1 MATLQN
7 EMTWNGR
14 EWVQSQSPMAST
26 TFSTYTAVVTPHQ
39 TPSSDPVAL
48 YTQYYHNW
56 KRKETDEEQRA
67 LNLYGEAQ
75 QEAKRQAA
83 WAKYYADQSSRAAHY
98 FHNPQGPA
106 PELPPAPPQS
116 LIAPAAPAARTQPV
130 VKQTQP
136 SQQPKQQLS
145 KSESPGGL
153 KEYVHRCLSQCK
165 GKDELQ
171 KMQDQVQQVITKAV
185 KDGNLHTI
193 DWHAKALIPMPGE
206 VQQIS
211 IQSGPSADDGVR
223 YCNDYTVAT
232 PQPSSVARNNGHY
245 GASVASTRSTSA
257 NAATENYSYYGNNVG
272 LKSDR
277 ISDYSYYGNN
287 TERKSGEMGDDYIVL
302 SKKLSK
308 NQQKKANK
316 LSLRQESETLKRK
329 AADGFERSNGTLE
342 KRANRFSG
350 AGGIYEASTTSTTV
364 ERNID
369 KYMGKGLIGG
379 SKKLDED
386 DYENMKVKGTC
397 QTLEK
402 EYLRLTAPPKA
413 ERVRPQPILER
424 HLQNLINE
432 RDSSKRRDYLW
443 FCSQFKA
450 IRQDLTVQR
459 IFNAFAVRVYE
470 THARVALEE
479 KDLNEYNQCQT
490 QLKELY
496 TSLHDDEEAL
506 ANVNEFIA
514 YRIIYYVFL
523 TGNKKYDGGSGDL
536 FKIMLSLSPEQRL
549 DAKIAHSLK
558 VRSAVAEFD
567 YHSFFRLQ
575 NTCPVRSMVYLMDF
589 LVPTVR
595 QWSLQRICKA
605 YRPSVP
611 VGFVLSELGFDEE
624 DFELGSKWL
633 ESCGCVL
640 SDDRQTL
647 EAKDTV
653 VHESDWKEQNSLI

>member
-1 MATLQN
+1 MATHQN

-14 EWVQSQSPMAST
+14 EWVQSQSSVAAT
-26 TFSTYTAVVTPHQ
+26 TYSTYASVVTPHQ
-39 TPSSDPVAL
+39 TTSSDPVAL
-48 YTQYYHNW
+48 YTQYYHDW

-67 LNLYGEAQ
+67 RSLYGEAQ
-75 QEAKRQAA
+75 LEAKRQAA
-83 WAKYYADQSSRAAHY
+83 WAKYYADQASRAAHY
-98 FHNPQGPA
+98 FHNPQGPP
-106 PELPPAPPQS
+106 PEFPPAPPQS
-116 LIAPAAPAARTQPV
+116 SITPV
-130 VKQTQP
+130 ADVAQTKPEGKQNRP
-136 SQQPKQQLS
+136 SQQPKQQFS

-171 KMQDQVQQVITKAV
+171 KMQDQVEQIITKAV
-185 KDGNLHTI
+185 KDGVLHTI
-193 DWHAKALIPMPGE
+193 DWHAKELIPISGE

-211 IQSGPSADDGVR
+211 IQSAPSAEDGVR
-223 YCNDYTVAT
+223 NYRDDIMAT
-232 PQPSSVARNNGHY
+232 PQPSSVAHYNGHY
-245 GASVASTRSTSA
+245 GASFASARSTSS
-257 NAATENYSYYGNNVG
+257 NAAPENYSYYGNNEG
-272 LKSDR
+272 LKSGR
-277 ISDYSYYGNN
+277 IGDNSSYI
-287 TERKSGEMGDDYIVL
+287 ERKFGEMGDDFIVL

-316 LSLRQESETLKRK
+316 LSLRQESEMLKRK
-329 AADGFERSNGTLE
+329 AVDGFERSNGTLA

-350 AGGIYEASTTSTTV
+350 AGGIFEASTTSTTV

-397 QTLEK
+397 ETLEK

-424 HLQNLINE
+424 HLQNLIKE

-470 THARVALEE
+470 THARVAMEE

-496 TSLHDDEEAL
+496 SSLHDDEEAL

-549 DAKIAHSLK
+549 DTNIAHSLK

-575 NTCPVRSMVYLMDF
+575 KTCPVRSMVYLMDF

-595 QWSLQRICKA
+595 QWSLQRMCKA
-605 YRPSVP
+605 YRPSIP

-640 SDDRQTL
+640 SDDRQIL